1 MQFKGILSALDAAFF
16 FGLGPTFAK
25 LSYGLGANP
34 ALAII
39 LRYALAVFI
48 IINLYKTIDL
58 QNISEIE

>member
-1 MQFKGILSALDAAFF
+1 MRPFF